1 MSRAGYAPCG
11 EEEKGYLMQ
20 RMTKQRQ
27 AVFAELSRVNDFRSA
42 QQIFEDIQS
51 QGQRV
56 GLATVYRNLQ
66 SLADEGTV
74 DVLRSAE
81 GESLFRYCKSSEHH
95 HHLVCRICGA
105 AAEIAQHEIESWVGE
120 VAAAHG
126 YTDVS
131 HSMELFGLCSKCTR
145 SAE

>member
-1 MSRAGYAPCG
+1 
-11 EEEKGYLMQ
+11 MQ

-42 QQIFEDIQS
+42 QQIFEDLHS

-66 SLADEGTV
+66 SLAEDGSV
-74 DVLRSAE
+74 DVLRSSE
-81 GESLFRYCKSSEHH
+81 GESLFRRCDSAEHH
-95 HHLVCRICGA
+95 HHLVCRNCGA
-105 AAEIAQHEIESWVGE
+105 AAEISQHEIESWVAE

-126 YTDVS
+126 FTQVS
-131 HSMELFGLCSKCTR
+131 HSMELFGLCSNCAG

>member
-1 MSRAGYAPCG
+1 MSRARYAPCG

-95 HHLVCRICGA
+95 HHLVCRNCGA
-105 AAEIAQHEIESWVGE
+105 AAEIAQHEIESWVSE